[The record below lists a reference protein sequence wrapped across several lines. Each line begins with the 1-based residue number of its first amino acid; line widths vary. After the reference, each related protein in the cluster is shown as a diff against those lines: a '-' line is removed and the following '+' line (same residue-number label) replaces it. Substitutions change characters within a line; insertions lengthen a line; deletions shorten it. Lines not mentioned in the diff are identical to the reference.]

1 MRLGGSLLFFA
12 TMSDMRSEDK
22 PGSDFALTEPLVGC
36 GCCVKLFDDVAA
48 CCAADA
54 DTLSFVPEMCLRFVD
69 VIAWVMERGEGLYLG
84 RNRPTPLTLGPCA
97 V

>member
-54 DTLSFVPEMCLRFVD
+54 DTLSFVPEMCLCFVARRD
-69 VIAWVMERGEGLYLG
+69 SMGDGAWRRVVLR
-84 RNRPTPLTLGPCA
+84 T
-97 V
+97 

>member
-48 CCAADA
+48 CCAADV
-54 DTLSFVPEMCLRFVD
+54 TPYCLFQRCACVLLPD
-69 VIAWVMERGEGLYLG
+69 VIAWERDGAWRRVVL
-84 RNRPTPLTLGPCA
+84 RT
-97 V
+97 